1 MTDVPWGMIEG
12 EIPAVA
18 EAREAGR
25 AVGMGMVF
33 LSKDGGVCVCVCV
46 CVCVRVCVYKTRVR
60 HNTREKHMLVQL
72 ITSTTHHTRARACT
86 RPHKHTTHTLVHVQ
100 KRSYTRHVLEHAHKL
115 THKTHLAEKFELG
128 KKIVDETAAGFD
140 FKVCVRMCVCICEG
154 EFCVRSGLKK
164 VATATS
170 VSFCFTISLCLSLT
184 HTHTTR
190 RCWPGV
196 RCQLTRVSSVKLPP
210 RPCLVFGRY
219 VV

>member
-1 MTDVPWGMIEG
+1 
-12 EIPAVA
+12 
-18 EAREAGR
+18 
-25 AVGMGMVF
+25 
-33 LSKDGGVCVCVCV
+33 
-46 CVCVRVCVYKTRVR
+46 
-60 HNTREKHMLVQL
+60 MLVQL

-164 VATATS
+164 VATTTS
-170 VSFCFTISLCLSLT
+170 VSRFVDESRKTDFLTCGPGSGMPIVTLRVLEWAAGRWRHAAEKLLGCRSL
-184 HTHTTR
+184 
-190 RCWPGV
+190 WAA
-196 RCQLTRVSSVKLPP
+196 
-210 RPCLVFGRY
+210 
-219 VV
+219 